1 MTVLMNLYLSI
12 YSYAHILDKR
22 MNTYIAETLRARTTK
37 FGVYN
42 NNVYDIHIVWE
53 IVSFRIK

>member
-42 NNVYDIHIVWE
+42 NNVYDIHIV
-53 IVSFRIK
+53 